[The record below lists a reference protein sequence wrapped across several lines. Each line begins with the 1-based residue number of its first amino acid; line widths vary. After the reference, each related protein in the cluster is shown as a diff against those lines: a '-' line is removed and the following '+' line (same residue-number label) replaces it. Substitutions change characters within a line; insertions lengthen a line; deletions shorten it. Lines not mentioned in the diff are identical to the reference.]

1 MMKAGG
7 TDWYFA
13 IVGAGSVVNLKE
25 ALAPN
30 SAPRA

>member
-1 MMKAGG
+1 MKAGG

-13 IVGAGSVVNLKE
+13 ILGAGSLVNLKE
-25 ALAPN
+25 ALAQD